1 MEPSPE
7 PEQPDEGE
15 SEDVQQ
21 NEPVPTQ
28 EAPKVQPEPV
38 EEASKEE
45 PEPEI
50 TEASS
55 ADQALSEPLAEQE
68 SPPINDKLSVTGE
81 SQITIE
87 SEDCGQP
94 CCEDEEEEIND
105 QKEPEDENSLP
116 ITDFSKTENESFNEP
131 TYKGDA
137 QVEEECKDESM
148 QGEELKEKMLE
159 EVPDENIRSTEF
171 PAENDGEVVQT
182 IGTIDCADG
191 NDEVEIKIVT
201 ETSTTTGDNLPEM
214 FENTTTKTVTKI
226 NDDGSETI
234 ETIITEYTTT
244 KADDNDNTVVETKV
258 TRVTIESKGEDVSD
272 LIEETLKEM
281 KNGPRTKA
289 KGSVVEASCLE
300 FPPSGG
306 AQNQEKENKV
316 EEQDDQESKQEVE
329 ITEQANES
337 MEVES
342 EDEGHDYEEE

>member
-1 MEPSPE
+1 MKIENPEEKSIKEDTALQCKAAPPVKPEPAEEECTPKVELHPVPIAAAAVINSTVEQKPMEPSPE
-7 PEQPDEGE
+7 PEQPDEVE

-87 SEDCGQP
+87 SEDCGEP

-137 QVEEECKDESM
+137 QVEV
-148 QGEELKEKMLE
+148 LNHL
-159 EVPDENIRSTEF
+159 TF
-171 PAENDGEVVQT
+171 WAE
-182 IGTIDCADG
+182 
-191 NDEVEIKIVT
+191 
-201 ETSTTTGDNLPEM
+201 
-214 FENTTTKTVTKI
+214 
-226 NDDGSETI
+226 
-234 ETIITEYTTT
+234 
-244 KADDNDNTVVETKV
+244 
-258 TRVTIESKGEDVSD
+258 
-272 LIEETLKEM
+272 
-281 KNGPRTKA
+281 
-289 KGSVVEASCLE
+289 
-300 FPPSGG
+300 
-306 AQNQEKENKV
+306 
-316 EEQDDQESKQEVE
+316 
-329 ITEQANES
+329 
-337 MEVES
+337 
-342 EDEGHDYEEE
+342 H